1 MRLCAYHE
9 YDAIA
14 TGLAFGDR
22 VVGEGR
28 GPSVDA
34 ASGRVVSLDDLN
46 DALGMDF
53 GPDLDTL
60 LRRGQHDQLV
70 KALDSERVPRSGWR
84 IPNLRFAPPLAHPS
98 KIWGVGLNFAAHAAD
113 LAASA
118 PEEPAAWM
126 RPATTLAGHG
136 ARVRLPPEIGTV
148 TAEAEI
154 GIVMGRYARNIETRR
169 EAREAVFGFVPVL
182 DLTAEE
188 LLRKNVR
195 NLTRAKS
202 YDGFCVVGPFVVTPD
217 EWEPSAQTRIVTE
230 VDGETKEGTVA
241 QMRHDPYE
249 LVRFFSRVFPWEPG
263 DILLT
268 GTPGALALREGSTMR
283 ARIDGL
289 EDLQASCVSAA
300 GAS

>member
-1 MRLCAYHE
+1 MRFCAYHE

-14 TGLAFGDR
+14 TGLAFGEK
-22 VVGEGR
+22 VVG
-28 GPSVDA
+28 
-34 ASGRVVSLDDLN
+34 LDDLN

-60 LRRGQHDQLV
+60 LRRGQQDQLA

-84 IPNLRFAPPLAHPS
+84 IPNLRFAPPLAHPN

-113 LAASA
+113 LAGEMQ
-118 PEEPAAWM
+118 EEPMAWM
-126 RPATTLAGHG
+126 RPATTLAGNG
-136 ARVRLPPEIGTV
+136 ASVHLPPGVGTV

-154 GIVMGRYARNIETRR
+154 GVVMGRYAHKLESRR
-169 EAREAVFGFVPVL
+169 EAKDAVFGFVPVL

-188 LLRKNVR
+188 LLKRNVR

-217 EWEPSAQTRIVTE
+217 EWEPQPQTRIVTN
-230 VDGETKEGTVA
+230 VDGQEKAGAVA

-249 LVRFFSRVFPWEPG
+249 LVRFFSHVFPWEPG
-263 DILLT
+263 DLLLT
-268 GTPGALALREGSTMR
+268 GTPGALPLRSGSTMT
-283 ARIDGL
+283 ASIDGL
-289 EDLQASCVSAA
+289 GTLSARVA
-300 GAS
+300 